1 MNKIL
6 SEEEEVIEA
15 DEGEEEVIEGE
26 EGAFIENNTAHS
38 VPILLSELEKNSIK
52 KENAKS

>member
-1 MNKIL
+1 MTVITTKNLMNKIL

-26 EGAFIENNTAHS
+26 EGEEEAE
-38 VPILLSELEKNSIK
+38 
-52 KENAKS
+52 

>member
-15 DEGEEEVIEGE
+15 DEGEEEEIEGE
-26 EGAFIENNTAHS
+26 EGEEEAE
-38 VPILLSELEKNSIK
+38 
-52 KENAKS
+52 

>member
-26 EGAFIENNTAHS
+26 EGEEEAE
-38 VPILLSELEKNSIK
+38 
-52 KENAKS
+52 